1 MRYYL
6 MLILCSL
13 VLPASAQHSFSGHVD
28 TEVWQNE
35 VYLSII
41 EDYRKISGVYS
52 EQIIARS
59 TADANGFFEFKGNL
73 LDSEHRIYR
82 IHVDNCSSD
91 TQDSNHFNGHCEDSK
106 EIIFIAKNTDTISL
120 PYSFDN
126 EIFCTIDSNNPKA
139 MAFVKLDSLKEEM
152 RFAYSEVRSEANR
165 KLNNKKW
172 FKVLQDYGKSL
183 NEPIAELYIYAFLS
197 DRSSDFH
204 EYYFEDLSKN
214 DYYTDLKARLEAT
227 YPDSPYTNQYIKEL
241 NADLYMLSESDSGS
255 NLFSSTNW
263 LLYLALGLSILLN
276 VFYALKYFQKKKRK
290 KGALKATL
298 SKQEQV
304 VLEHIL
310 QDKSNKDIAEALFL
324 SVSTVKTHTNNIYKK
339 LEVQS
344 REETKALFNR

>member
-1 MRYYL
+1 
-6 MLILCSL
+6 MLP
-13 VLPASAQHSFSGHVD
+13 VSAQHSFSGHID
-28 TEVWQNE
+28 TEAWQDN

-52 EQIIARS
+52 EQIIART
-59 TADANGFFEFKGNL
+59 TADDNGFFEFKGNL

-91 TQDSNHFNGHCEDSK
+91 AQDSNHFNGHCEDSK
-106 EIIFIAKNTDTISL
+106 EIIFIAKNTDTIRL
-120 PYSFDN
+120 PYSFDK
-126 EIFCTIDSNNPKA
+126 EVFCVVDSNNPKA
-139 MAFVKLDSLKEEM
+139 MAFVKLDSIKEEM

-165 KLNNKKW
+165 RLNNRKW
-172 FKVLQDYGKSL
+172 FKTLQDYGTSL
-183 NEPIAELYIYAFLS
+183 DEPIAELYIYAFLS

-204 EYYFEDLSKN
+204 EYYFEDLSKS
-214 DYYTDLKARLEAT
+214 DYYTELKARLEAT
-227 YPDSPYTNQYIKEL
+227 YPDSPYTEQYIKEL
-241 NADLYMLSESDSGS
+241 NADLYMLSESDTRS
-255 NLFSSTNW
+255 NTPSNTNW
-263 LLYLALGLSILLN
+263 ILYLVLGLSVLFN
-276 VFYALKYFQKKKRK
+276 VFYLLKYFRKKKHK
-290 KGALKATL
+290 TKNLKATL

-344 REETKALFNR
+344 RDETKALFNKQL